1 MTMKV
6 NGYSNNLE
14 VLKAYNSQKKPQVPK
29 EKEPVAGAGEDTLE
43 LSVQAREMQEIQAG
57 LRETKDVRE
66 GTVNRIKKE
75 IEAGTYRMDARKI
88 AEGLVKERLLDK
100 QA

>member
-6 NGYSNNLE
+6 NGYGNNLE
-14 VLKAYNSQKKPQVPK
+14 VLKAYNSQKKLQIPR
-29 EKEPVAGAGEDTLE
+29 EKEPAAGVTEDTLE
-43 LSVQAREMQEIQAG
+43 LSVQAREMQEIRAG
-57 LRETKDVRE
+57 LRETKDVRDE
-66 GTVNRIKKE
+66 KVDRIKKE

-88 AEGLVKERLLDK
+88 AEGIIEERLLDK